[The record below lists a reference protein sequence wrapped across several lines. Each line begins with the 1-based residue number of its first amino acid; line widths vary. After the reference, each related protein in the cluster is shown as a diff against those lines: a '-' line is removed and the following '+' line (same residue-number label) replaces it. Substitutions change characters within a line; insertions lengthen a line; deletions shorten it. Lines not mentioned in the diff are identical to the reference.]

1 MRRGDTAGFKMLRN
15 SWETLADRTGWMKTS
30 AGQIESW
37 KGGLWYG
44 KGVLGCS
51 RPRGNA
57 FSRERTGPEV
67 KGERD
72 GLRMPMRM
80 PRSGSSI
87 HPDCRS
93 CDRGSLGQKSRI
105 YSEEKGRILC
115 SEDKH
120 HIFCGNFHPS
130 AHNHWQQTLVKK
142 KMHSQTTKQ
151 IALHRRA
158 HIHKLPNISR
168 KLTPWKRGA
177 NSTNKQ
183 WKTPR

>member
-1 MRRGDTAGFKMLRN
+1 MRTGDTARFKMLRN

-30 AGQIESW
+30 AGQIESSQ
-37 KGGLWYG
+37 GGLWYG

-51 RPRGNA
+51 KPRGNT
-57 FSRERTGPEV
+57 FSRERRGPEV

-105 YSEEKGRILC
+105 YPGEKGRILC

-130 AHNHWQQTLVKK
+130 AHNPEKAMATHSSTLAWRIPCTEEPCGLQSLGLQKVR
-142 KMHSQTTKQ
+142 HD
-151 IALHRRA
+151 
-158 HIHKLPNISR
+158 
-168 KLTPWKRGA
+168 
-177 NSTNKQ
+177 
-183 WKTPR
+183 